1 MLEKIR
7 IFLKGQLPSD
17 LVDFFLNSYKE
28 IKENYLLERHE
39 PSELNGGKLVESCF
53 RILQQETSGAYTA
66 PGVNTPDMIGKL
78 RAFEQLSATSTI
90 ESFRIHIP
98 RTLATIYNIR
108 NKRGVGH
115 LSGDVNPN
123 HVDATLI
130 SACADWVLA
139 EFLRIYYSCSLD
151 DAQQMVNAI
160 SVRPTFLV
168 HDIANLKRVLNPNL
182 KQRDQVLVLLASA
195 YPNPVS
201 EQNLIKWIEPK
212 SKATFVNSIL
222 KKLHSERLI
231 EYQTSKVCHILPT
244 GLKYVD
250 NNYNKFLNP

>member
-1 MLEKIR
+1 MLERIR
-7 IFLKGQLPSD
+7 TYLKGHLPAD

-39 PSELNGGKLVESCF
+39 PSELNGGKLVESCY
-53 RILQQETSGAYTA
+53 RILQQETTGFFTA

-78 RAFEQLSATSTI
+78 RAFEQLNSTAFI

-115 LSGDVNPN
+115 LSGEVNPN
-123 HVDATLI
+123 QVDATLI

-151 DAQQMVNAI
+151 DAQKMVNAI

-168 HDIANLKRVLNPNL
+168 HEIVNLKRVLNPEL
-182 KQRDQVLVLLASA
+182 KQKDQVLVLLASS
-195 YPNPVS
+195 YPNPVTDES
-201 EQNLIKWIEPK
+201 LIKW
-212 SKATFVNSIL
+212 V
-222 KKLHSERLI
+222 
-231 EYQTSKVCHILPT
+231 
-244 GLKYVD
+244 
-250 NNYNKFLNP
+250 

>member
-1 MLEKIR
+1 MLEQIR
-7 IFLKGQLPSD
+7 TYLKGHLPSD

-28 IKENYLLERHE
+28 IKENYLLERNE
-39 PSELNGGKLVESCF
+39 PSELNGGKLVEACY
-53 RILQQETSGAYTA
+53 RILQQETTGSFTA

-78 RAFEQLSATSTI
+78 RAFEQLGSTAFI

-123 HVDATLI
+123 QVDATLI

-139 EFLRIYYSCSLD
+139 EFLRIYYSCSLN
-151 DAQQMVNAI
+151 DAQKMVDAI

-168 HDIANLKRVLNPNL
+168 HEVVNLKRVLNPDL
-182 KQRDQVLVLLASA
+182 KQKDQVLILLASS
-195 YPNPVS
+195 YPNSVS
-201 EQNLIKWIEPK
+201 DENLIKWEAFNTK
-212 SKATFVNSIL
+212 
-222 KKLHSERLI
+222 R
-231 EYQTSKVCHILPT
+231 QRR
-244 GLKYVD
+244 
-250 NNYNKFLNP
+250 

>member
-1 MLEKIR
+1 MLEIIR
-7 IFLKGQLPSD
+7 TYLKGHLPAD
-17 LVDFFLNSYKE
+17 LVDFLLNSYKE

-39 PSELNGGKLVESCF
+39 PSELNGGKLVEACY
-53 RILQQETSGAYTA
+53 RILQQETSGSYTA
-66 PGVNTPDMIGKL
+66 PGINTPDMIGKL
-78 RAFEQLSATSTI
+78 RAFEQIPATSAI

-123 HVDATLI
+123 YVDSTLI
-130 SACADWVLA
+130 SACADWTLA

-151 DAQQMVNAI
+151 DAQKMVNAI

-168 HDIANLKRVLNPNL
+168 HEVVDLKRVLNPDL
-182 KQRDQVLVLLASA
+182 KHRDQVLVLLASS

-201 EQNLIKWIEPK
+201 ENDLIKWIEPK
-212 SKATFVNSIL
+212 SKATFVNSVL
-222 KKLHSERLI
+222 KKLHAERLI
-231 EYQTSKVCHILPT
+231 EYYSDKVCHILPT
-244 GLKYVD
+244 GLKYVE
-250 NNYNKFLNP
+250 NNYNNFIKP